1 MQSITML
8 SLIVFQYLL
17 FIFQTVCYSFRTHY
31 RFRDT
36 EGKGDK
42 LLLSEGLK
50 NPIQHQKYL
59 VRSADDFEKTT
70 NIL

>member
-1 MQSITML
+1 ML
-8 SLIVFQYLL
+8 SLIVFQDLL
-17 FIFQTVCYSFRTHY
+17 FILEIVCYSFRTHY
-31 RFRDT
+31 RVRDT

-50 NPIQHQKYL
+50 NPIQNQKYL
-59 VRSADDFEKTT
+59 VRSADDFVKNT

>member
-1 MQSITML
+1 ML

-17 FIFQTVCYSFRTHY
+17 FIFQTVRYSLRTHY

-42 LLLSEGLK
+42 LFLSEGLK

-59 VRSADDFEKTT
+59 VRSADDFVKNT